1 MTASALLKGLT
12 SNHVCDFF
20 CLNCLHSLITES
32 KIKFHEKVCKNKD
45 FCGIVISSQSNN
57 VLKFN
62 QYIKSDK
69 IPYIICWPWIFDSKI
84 NGCAN
89 NSEKSSTTKVGERV
103 PCGYSMSTRWAF
115 DSLETK
121 HT

>member
-20 CLNCLHSLITES
+20 YLNCLHSLITES

-45 FCGIVISSQSNN
+45 FCGIVISSQNKN

-69 IPYIICWPWIFDSKI
+69 ILYIIC
-84 NGCAN
+84 
-89 NSEKSSTTKVGERV
+89 
-103 PCGYSMSTRWAF
+103 
-115 DSLETK
+115 
-121 HT
+121 